1 MLISVKCCVGKVCQ
15 MQGNINHSLGF
26 IFVKYQGPNACCWKG
41 SFFSYTQS
49 NRCLTCFIVQK
60 SRGKGIPKS
69 MGPAHGDRRG
79 RKALSPL
86 SRNFIKKDFHSAME
100 NLNMDMEE
108 LTSNSAII
116 KRPSVRTP
124 ANYVPV
130 WRRPLSSGK
139 TPGGSPNQS
148 PWRRPV
154 RSENAASIGQ
164 DKCKVI
170 RQPPMRFRL

>member
-1 MLISVKCCVGKVCQ
+1 MHVVEKVR
-15 MQGNINHSLGF
+15 
-26 IFVKYQGPNACCWKG
+26 Y
-41 SFFSYTQS
+41 FSYTQS
-49 NRCLTCFIVQK
+49 NGCLTCFIVQK
-60 SRGKGIPKS
+60 SREKGIPKS

-86 SRNFIKKDFHSAME
+86 SRNFIKKDFHSARE

-108 LTSNSAII
+108 LNSNSATK

-130 WRRPLSSGK
+130 WRRPLSGGK
-139 TPGGSPNQS
+139 TTGGSPNQS
-148 PWRRPV
+148 PRRRPV

-164 DKCKVI
+164 DKCKS
-170 RQPPMRFRL
+170 LGKT

>member
-1 MLISVKCCVGKVCQ
+1 ML
-15 MQGNINHSLGF
+15 LRR
-26 IFVKYQGPNACCWKG
+26 FV
-41 SFFSYTQS
+41 FFSYSSS
-49 NRCLTCFIVQK
+49 NGCLTCFIVQK
-60 SRGKGIPKS
+60 SREKGIPKS
-69 MGPAHGDRRG
+69 MGPAHEDRRG

-86 SRNFIKKDFHSAME
+86 SRNFIKKDFHSARE
-100 NLNMDMEE
+100 NLNIMDMEE
-108 LTSNSAII
+108 QNRNSATK

-130 WRRPLSSGK
+130 WKRPLGSGK
-139 TPGGSPNQS
+139 TTGGSLNRS
-148 PWRRPV
+148 PQRQPI